1 MRAYSN
7 DLRERIVVAVERGD
21 YPLRQLAHLFSVSL
35 AFLVRLLQRKRRTG
49 SVQPESHAGGPTP
62 KLDDAARARLF
73 DLVRQQAGGPTP
85 KLDDAA
91 RARLFDLV
99 RQQPDATLAELRERL
114 GVSCSLMTIAR
125 ALKRRCITRKKKT
138 KHAGE
143 RDCPEVQAKRA
154 AFEQRLA
161 TVDPA
166 HLVFVDEM
174 GANTALIRT
183 YGRAPAGERVEA
195 AAPGK
200 WTNVTLIVGMRQT
213 GVVAPLA
220 FEGATDQLAF
230 RTYVRDVLVPELQP
244 GDVVVWDNLQPHK
257 DAEAAPGDRGGGSDG
272 GAATTVESRPD
283 ADRGDVLQDQRPSAV
298 DCRPHDGNGHRR
310 DGNRSGADY
319 ANGHRR
325 LVPRSGRVCNA
336 LVNRSNAPRSPRV
349 TGM

>member
-35 AFLVRLLQRKRRTG
+35 SFLVRLLQRKRRTG
-49 SVQPESHAGGPTP
+49 SVQPAPYAGGPTP
-62 KLDDAARARLF
+62 KLDAATRARLLT
-73 DLVRQQAGGPTP
+73 LVRE
-85 KLDDAA
+85 
-91 RARLFDLV
+91 
-99 RQQPDATLAELRERL
+99 QPDATLAELRERL

-125 ALKRRCITRKKKT
+125 ALQRRRITRKKKT
-138 KHAGE
+138 KHAAE
-143 RDCPEVQAKRA
+143 RDGPEVQAKRD

-183 YGRAPAGERVEA
+183 YGRAPAGERVDA
-195 AAPGK
+195 AAPGQ
-200 WTNVTLIVGMRQT
+200 WANVTLIVGLRQA

-230 RTYVRDVLVPELQP
+230 RTYVCDVLVPELHA

-257 DAEAAPGDRGGGSDG
+257 DAEARRAIEAV
-272 GAATTVESRPD
+272 GATVEPLPPWSPD
-283 ADRGDVLQDQRPSAV
+283 KTPIEEMFSKAKGYLRSVAARTTETVIAAMGTALEQITPTDIAGWFQDRA
-298 DCRPHDGNGHRR
+298 
-310 DGNRSGADY
+310 AY
-319 ANGHRR
+319 AMH
-325 LVPRSGRVCNA
+325 
-336 LVNRSNAPRSPRV
+336 
-349 TGM
+349 